1 MRRVTD
7 LPATID
13 ISTIIQAILQQL
25 GEQIQLLTQTVLT
38 NQQVRENPPP
48 QLSAPPQQIAA
59 SQRSPSR

>member
-48 QLSAPPQQIAA
+48 QLSAPPQQIVA
-59 SQRSPSR
+59 SQRSPPR